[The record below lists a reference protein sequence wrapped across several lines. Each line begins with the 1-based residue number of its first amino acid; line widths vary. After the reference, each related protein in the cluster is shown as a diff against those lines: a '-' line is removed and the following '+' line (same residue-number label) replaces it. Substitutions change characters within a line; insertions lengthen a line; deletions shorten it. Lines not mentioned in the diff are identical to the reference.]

1 MSVLILQNA
10 TALSTRTLDSLFRAA
25 MNGWSVGRVD
35 VRVRYSRGADF
46 SGACYYAGQRIFIN
60 LGRHLTF
67 PYRLTTHLAPAQ
79 RAGTVWFRRAIELPL
94 GDGHQL
100 VAFIFA
106 HELFH
111 LLVKR
116 AGRNPR
122 QKEGMCDRFAA
133 RFVADRFGTEARLPD
148 GASVP
153 RGEWDFQDLERFVG
167 RARDRMPPAVAFA
180 SPRLRPEL
188 AGADGQYR
196 LFAE

>member
-10 TALSTRTLDSLFRAA
+10 TALCTRTLDSLFRAA

-60 LGRHLTF
+60 LGRHLSF
-67 PYRLTTHLAPAQ
+67 PYRLTTHLAPAR
-79 RAGTVWFRRAIELPL
+79 RAGAVWYRRAIELPL
-94 GDGHQL
+94 NDGHQV

-133 RFVADRFGTEARLPD
+133 RFVTEQFGTEARMPD
-148 GASVP
+148 GARVP
-153 RGEWDFQDLERFVG
+153 RAEWDFQDLERFVR
-167 RARDRMPPAVAFA
+167 RARDRVGFVVAPG
-180 SPRLRPEL
+180 SPRLLPVL

>member
-1 MSVLILQNA
+1 MSVLILQNT
-10 TALSTRTLDSLFRAA
+10 TALCTRTLDGLFRAA
-25 MNGWSVGRVD
+25 IDGWSVGRLD

-60 LGRHLTF
+60 LGRHLAF
-67 PYRLTTHLAPAQ
+67 PYRLTTHLAPAR
-79 RAGTVWFRRAIELPL
+79 RAGGVWFRRVIELSL

-133 RFVADRFGTEARLPD
+133 RFVNERFGIEARMPD
-148 GASVP
+148 GALVP
-153 RGEWDFQDLERFVG
+153 REEWDFQDLERFVS
-167 RARDRMPPAVAFA
+167 RARDRSPPVVAA
-180 SPRLRPEL
+180 TSPRSRPGV
-188 AGADGQYR
+188 AGGDGQYR